1 MTDADASPA
10 LAFNH
15 FPGGVVAA
23 HRSLLIGGNIKH
35 PDKRIVKLNIAGAVR
50 RAVADHQR
58 AIVIAHQM

>member
-1 MTDADASPA
+1 MRMRRGARLQS
-10 LAFNH
+10 H

-50 RAVADHQR
+50 RAVADHQLPS
-58 AIVIAHQM
+58 